1 MHIFTFVI
9 FAPDQSKGV
18 YGTLLPRYDIRP
30 HLLENII
37 SDWIM
42 QPFYIECIFLWSCI
56 YLEMGM
62 QIFVKTVCVTH
73 NNTCRSI
80 IAPTYNLNIA
90 VYINIQHTGNYVNM
104 QHSHVDM
111 QHEVTY

>member
-1 MHIFTFVI
+1 
-9 FAPDQSKGV
+9 
-18 YGTLLPRYDIRP
+18 
-30 HLLENII
+30 
-37 SDWIM
+37 
-42 QPFYIECIFLWSCI
+42 
-56 YLEMGM
+56 MGM